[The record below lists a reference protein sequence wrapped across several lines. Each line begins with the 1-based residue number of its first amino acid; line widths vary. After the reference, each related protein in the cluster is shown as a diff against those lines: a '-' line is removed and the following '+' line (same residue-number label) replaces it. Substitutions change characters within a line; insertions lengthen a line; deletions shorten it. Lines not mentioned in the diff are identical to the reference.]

1 MEGQGTHGRS
11 ANLRKKTAGNGSKRP
26 SLGLDSVVLGAPSL
40 HGSPSPTSMSDSIG
54 HECGIALLRL
64 RKPISYYQRQYGTPY
79 YGLQKLY
86 LMMEKQHNRGQDG
99 AGVATIKLQ
108 VPAGTRYISRARS
121 VAAQPLKDLFERI
134 YRNFSE
140 AGVQGLDF
148 DQNLEQMQE
157 ALPYL
162 GELLLGHLR
171 YGTHGKNTLEA
182 CHPFLRQ
189 HNYRSRNLVL
199 AGNFNLTNVDR
210 LFEKLVNLGQ
220 HPKEMSDTVTVM
232 ENIGHYLDQAH
243 RELSQELGQDPAW
256 ADRNALEKEVGRR
269 LDLVPVLRKA
279 SRDWDGGFAMAGLL
293 GHGDAFVLRDAHG
306 IRPAYWFANDE
317 VVAVASERPAMATAL
332 GVDPEQIQ
340 EIPAGHALWIR
351 ADGSYGLHRVFEET
365 SKTACS
371 FERIY
376 FSRGNDPQIYRER
389 KKLGELLVPQ
399 IMESVGGD
407 LDNTVFSYI
416 PNTAESA
423 FLGMLQGLESH
434 LHHARIEALHRLDPE
449 SLRKRQGDDYQE
461 FIQLMERR
469 PRVEKAAIKDAKL
482 RTFIT
487 DDHHR
492 NDLVRH
498 VYDTTSGILRPG
510 LDALVVMD
518 DSIVRGT
525 TLRESIVSIL
535 GGLKPR
541 LLVVVSSAPTIRY
554 PDCYGIDMSRLGD
567 FIAFQALI
575 NLLQREGLEAHLKQ
589 AYQDAKADLEKTE
602 HPLANRLQSLYAR
615 VSDQALE
622 EEIARLLTPV
632 GLPFPIRVVYQ
643 KISDLHIACPGHR
656 GDWYFGG
663 QYPTPGGH
671 RVANRALVYYMDQV
685 EARPY

>member
-1 MEGQGTHGRS
+1 
-11 ANLRKKTAGNGSKRP
+11 
-26 SLGLDSVVLGAPSL
+26 
-40 HGSPSPTSMSDSIG
+40 MSDSIG

-121 VAAQPLKDLFERI
+121 VVAQPLKDLFERI

>member
-1 MEGQGTHGRS
+1 
-11 ANLRKKTAGNGSKRP
+11 
-26 SLGLDSVVLGAPSL
+26 
-40 HGSPSPTSMSDSIG
+40 MSDFIG

-121 VAAQPLKDLFERI
+121 VAAQPLKDIFERI

-140 AGVQGLDF
+140 AGVRGEDF
-148 DQNLEQMQE
+148 AKNPEQMQE

-210 LFEKLVNLGQ
+210 LFEKLVSLGQ

-243 RELSQELGQDPAW
+243 RELSQELGQDPTL
-256 ADRNALEKEVGRR
+256 ADDRTALENEVGRR
-269 LDLVPVLRKA
+269 LDWVHILRKA
-279 SRDWDGGFAMAGLL
+279 SKDWDGGFAMAGLL

-317 VVAVASERPAMATAL
+317 VIAVTSERPAMATAL

-340 EIPAGHALWIR
+340 EIPAGHVLLIR

-365 SKTACS
+365 RITACS

-399 IMESVGGD
+399 ILESVDGD

-423 FLGMLQGLESH
+423 FLGMLQGVESH
-434 LHHARIEALHRLDPE
+434 LHNARVEALHRLNPQ
-449 SLRKRQGDDYQE
+449 SLIDRQGDDYHE
-461 FIQLMERR
+461 FIQLMQRR

-487 DDHHR
+487 DDHNR

-575 NLLQREGLEAHLKQ
+575 HLLQREGLEAHLKQ

-602 HPLANRLQSLYAR
+602 HPLTNRLQNLYAL

-622 EEIARLLTPV
+622 EEIARLLTPE
-632 GLPFPIRVVYQ
+632 GLTFPIRVVYQ
-643 KISDLHIACPGHR
+643 KIPHLHIACPEHR

-663 QYPTPGGH
+663 HYPTPGGH
-671 RVANRALVYYMDQV
+671 RVANRALVYYMDQI

>member
-1 MEGQGTHGRS
+1 
-11 ANLRKKTAGNGSKRP
+11 
-26 SLGLDSVVLGAPSL
+26 
-40 HGSPSPTSMSDSIG
+40 MSDSIG

-86 LMMEKQHNRGQDG
+86 LLMEKQHNRGQDG

-108 VPAGTRYISRARS
+108 VPPGTRYISRARS
-121 VAAQPLKDLFERI
+121 VASQPLKDLFERI
-134 YRNFSE
+134 YRNFQE
-140 AGVQGLDF
+140 AGVRGEDF
-148 DQNLEQMQE
+148 EQDPDRMQ
-157 ALPYL
+157 AMLPYL

-171 YGTHGKNTLEA
+171 YGTHGKNSLEA

-210 LFEKLVNLGQ
+210 LFEKLVHLGQ

-232 ENIGHYLDQAH
+232 ENIGHYLDEAH
-243 RELSQELGQDPAW
+243 RELSQQLSSEPGMS
-256 ADRNALEKEVGRR
+256 DRSALEAEVGRQ
-269 LDLVPVLRKA
+269 LDLVRVLRKA

-317 VVAVASERPAMATAL
+317 VVVAASERPAMATAL
-332 GVDPEQIQ
+332 GISPDQIQ
-340 EIPAGHALWIR
+340 EIPAGHALIIR
-351 ADGSYGLHRVFEET
+351 ADGSYGLHRVFEEAPLA
-365 SKTACS
+365 ACS

-376 FSRGNDPQIYRER
+376 FSRGNDPLIYRER

-399 IMESVGGD
+399 ILEAIVGD

-423 FLGMLQGLESH
+423 FLGMLQGLEMH
-434 LHHARIEALHRLDPE
+434 LQIARTEALHRLDPE
-449 SLRKRQGDDYQE
+449 SLRSRQGDDYQE
-461 FIQLMERR
+461 FIRLMQRR

-487 DDHHR
+487 DDHQR

-498 VYDTTSGILRPG
+498 VYDTTSGILEQGR
-510 LDALVVMD
+510 DALVVMD

-535 GGLKPR
+535 GSLQPR

-567 FIAFQALI
+567 FIAFQALM
-575 NLLQREGLEAHLKQ
+575 NLIRQRGLEDRLQ
-589 AYQDAKADLEKTE
+589 AATREARADLELTE
-602 HPLANRLQSLYAR
+602 HPLSNHLQGLYAL
-615 VSDQALE
+615 VSDRDLE
-622 EEIARLLTPV
+622 EEIARLLTPA
-632 GLPFPIRVVYQ
+632 GLAFPIKVVYQ
-643 KISDLHIACPGHR
+643 HLEDLHSACPDHR

-663 QYPTPGGH
+663 QYPTRGGH
-671 RVANRALVYYMDQV
+671 RVANRALVYYVDQID
-685 EARPY
+685 ARPY

>member
-1 MEGQGTHGRS
+1 
-11 ANLRKKTAGNGSKRP
+11 
-26 SLGLDSVVLGAPSL
+26 
-40 HGSPSPTSMSDSIG
+40 MSDFIG

-121 VAAQPLKDLFERI
+121 VAAQPLKDIFERI

-140 AGVQGLDF
+140 AGVRGEDF
-148 DQNLEQMQE
+148 AQNPEQMQE

-210 LFEKLVNLGQ
+210 LFEKLVSLGQ

-243 RELSQELGQDPAW
+243 RELSQELGQDPTL
-256 ADRNALEKEVGRR
+256 ADDRTALENEVGRR
-269 LDLVPVLRKA
+269 LDWVQILRKA

-317 VVAVASERPAMATAL
+317 VIAVASERPAMATAL

-340 EIPAGHALWIR
+340 EIPAGHVLLIR

-365 SKTACS
+365 PITACS

-399 IMESVGGD
+399 ILESVDGD

-423 FLGMLQGLESH
+423 FLGMLQGVESH
-434 LHHARIEALHRLDPE
+434 LHNARVEALHRLNPQ
-449 SLRKRQGDDYQE
+449 SLIDRQGDDYHE
-461 FIQLMERR
+461 FIQLMQRR

-487 DDHHR
+487 DDHNR

-575 NLLQREGLEAHLKQ
+575 HLLQREGLEAHLKQ

-602 HPLANRLQSLYAR
+602 HPLGNRLQNLYAL

-622 EEIARLLTPV
+622 EEIARLLTPE
-632 GLPFPIRVVYQ
+632 GLTFPIRVVYQ
-643 KISDLHIACPGHR
+643 KIPHLHMACPEHR

-671 RVANRALVYYMDQV
+671 RVANRALVYYMDQI